1 MDAAA
6 FTQSL
11 GQALALAESEAA
23 ALRETAAALRRHCAP
38 LRVVVVDAHDMRDET
53 PALSTPRHHVYLGA
67 SDGHCWSVTQ
77 DPARAAGLFITERGP
92 R

>member
-1 MDAAA
+1 MDTAR
-6 FTQSL
+6 FNLSL
-11 GQALALAESEAA
+11 GQALARAEAQSP

-92 R
+92 Q

>member
-1 MDAAA
+1 MDTAA